1 MKDLK
6 SVLEGILGD
15 IDDTIVDSDNAVKQI
30 ARTKALEK
38 MNIPNIDHLHRDSR
52 GGLFICW
59 DMPDSIVKMYAPY
72 LEDCIEKMEK
82 NAGHWFK
89 TYILQ
94 GACRLRVRCTGKIL
108 EFKLVRRESV
118 DGTVFFRLQGKDY
131 YTFGKSNKDTFELM
145 IKMIEQ
151 LALHPDI
158 LVEMVKNPSTR
169 SKDTQKLYDKLMSA
183 E

>member
-1 MKDLK
+1 MKTLY
-6 SVLEGILGD
+6 EGILSD
-15 IDDTIVDSDNAVKQI
+15 IDDTLVDSDNAAKKL
-30 ARTKALEK
+30 ARIKALEK
-38 MNIPNIDHLHRDSR
+38 MNIPNIDHLHRDNR
-52 GGLFICW
+52 GGLFIGW
-59 DMPDSIVKMYAPY
+59 DMPDFILKMIKPY

-82 NAGHWFK
+82 NAGSWFK
-89 TYILQ
+89 EHILRS
-94 GACRLRVRCTGKIL
+94 ACRIRVRCTGKVL
-108 EFKLVRRESV
+108 EFKLVNRDSA

-158 LVEMVKNPSTR
+158 LIEMVKNPSTR

-183 E
+183 N

>member
-1 MKDLK
+1 MKTLY
-6 SVLEGILGD
+6 EGILSD
-15 IDDTIVDSDNAVKQI
+15 INNTLIDSDNAANKL
-30 ARTKALEK
+30 ARMKALEK
-38 MNIPNIDHLHRDSR
+38 MNIPNIDHLHRDSSR
-52 GGLFICW
+52 GLFICW
-59 DMPDSIVKMYAPY
+59 DMPDSILNMIKPY

-82 NAGHWFK
+82 NAGSWFK
-89 TYILQ
+89 EYILRN
-94 GACRLRVRCTGKIL
+94 ACRIRVRCTGKVL
-108 EFKLVRRESV
+108 EFKLVSKISA

-131 YTFGKSNKDTFELM
+131 YTFGKSDKDNFELM
-145 IKMIEQ
+145 IKVIEQ

>member
-1 MKDLK
+1 MKTLY
-6 SVLEGILGD
+6 EGILGD
-15 IDDTIVDSDNAVKQI
+15 INDTLIDSDNAAKKL
-30 ARTKALEK
+30 ARIKALEK
-38 MNIPNIDHLHRDSR
+38 MNIPNIDHLHRANR
-52 GGLFICW
+52 GGLVICW
-59 DMPDSIVKMYAPY
+59 DMPDSILKMIAPY

-94 GACRLRVRCTGKIL
+94 GACRIRVRCTGKTL
-108 EFKLVRRESV
+108 EFKFVRRESA

-131 YTFGKSNKDTFELM
+131 YTFGKSDKDTFELM
-145 IKMIEQ
+145 INVIEQ

-158 LVEMVKNPSTR
+158 LVEMVKNPSIR

-183 E
+183 N